1 MLDGGGAR
9 LLLLGLALYLHI
21 PCMRCHPFPL
31 TPSPISPTHSAQV
44 RKDERDGFQVPEL
57 TQVQCSSAT
66 SMLSHMRRALAVRQT
81 RSHRLNDYSSRSH
94 CIMTFVFASQE
105 KADGGRGGGCA
116 AARQQGAKGGIRRC
130 VWGGSG

>member
-1 MLDGGGAR
+1 MQSR
-9 LLLLGLALYLHI
+9 
-21 PCMRCHPFPL
+21 
-31 TPSPISPTHSAQV
+31 THSHSYLTHCPAQV

-66 SMLSHMRRALAVRQT
+66 STLSHMRRALAVRQT

-105 KADGGRGGGCA
+105 KVDGGGGA

-130 VWGGSG
+130 VWGGGV